1 MKQGGLI
8 KVDHAV
14 KVIISVAQ
22 NVTYAFAGQSRRR
35 VGRKWNFLG

>member
-1 MKQGGLI
+1 MEQGCLI

-22 NVTYAFAGQSRRR
+22 NVAYAFAGQSRWR
-35 VGRKWNFLG
+35 VGRKRNFLG